1 MAKSLDLRRP
11 LLALTATLLASSAS
25 MGTST
30 APLTVCMAADNPPLS
45 HLVGGQPRGLDVRI
59 AQAAAAAMGRTLVVL
74 SFETSYEKESSLT
87 HEVNALLSSQRCDA
101 ASGFPLLAAD
111 LGPASRPTSRTPDYP
126 GAPRKRDRPFVP
138 LGTLVPSRAYQA
150 VALGVVQPVGAP
162 PLDRLAD
169 LGERR
174 LAAVS
179 GTLASAVGMTW
190 RNGQLRPRLVSL
202 SQREDALAE
211 LAQPAPP
218 TGRRFEAAFVPLAMF
233 DGWLLLHPGQALVA
247 AAYRRPIGINLGFVT
262 LDSATDV
269 RAALDRVITD
279 ALADGR
285 LARWAADEGV
295 SFAPPVAPDV
305 GRGPSLLDLAAD

>member
-1 MAKSLDLRRP
+1 MAKHLDVRRP
-11 LLALTATLLASSAS
+11 LLALAATLLA
-25 MGTST
+25 TST
-30 APLTVCMAADNPPLS
+30 GAGAAALTVCMAADNPPLS
-45 HLVGGQPRGLDVRI
+45 HLVSGQPRGLDVRI
-59 AQAAAAAMGRTLVVL
+59 AEAAAALMGRTLVVL
-74 SFETSYEKESSLT
+74 PFDTSYEKESALT

-101 ASGFPLLAAD
+101 ASGFPLLASD
-111 LGPASRPTSRTPDYP
+111 LGPPSRPTSRTPDYP

-138 LGTLVPSRAYQA
+138 LGTLVHSRAYQA
-150 VALGVVQPVGAP
+150 VALGVVQPVGAA
-162 PLDRLAD
+162 PLERLTD

-174 LAAVS
+174 LATVS
-179 GTLASAVGMTW
+179 GTLASAIGMTW
-190 RNGQLRPRLVSL
+190 RNGLLRPRLVSL

-218 TGRRFEAAFVPLAMF
+218 SGRRFEAAFVPLAMF
-233 DGWLLLHPGQALVA
+233 DGWQLLHPGQPLVA

-269 RAALDRVITD
+269 RAAFDRVITD

-285 LARWAADEGV
+285 LARWATQEGV
-295 SFAPPVAPDV
+295 SFAAPVAPDV

>member
-1 MAKSLDLRRP
+1 MAKSLDVRRP
-11 LLALTATLLASSAS
+11 LLVLAATLLAASAS
-25 MGTST
+25 TSAAT
-30 APLTVCMAADNPPLS
+30 LTVCMAADNPPLS
-45 HLVGGQPRGLDVRI
+45 HMVSGQPRGLDVRI
-59 AQAAAAAMGRTLVVL
+59 AEAAAALLGRALVVL
-74 SFETSYEKESSLT
+74 PFETSYEKESSLT

-111 LGPASRPTSRTPDYP
+111 LGPATRPTSRTPDYP

-150 VALGVVQPVGAP
+150 VALGVVQPAGAP
-162 PLDRLAD
+162 PLHRLTD

-190 RNGQLRPRLVSL
+190 RNGLLRPRLVSL
-202 SQREDALAE
+202 NQREDALAE

-233 DGWLLLHPGQALVA
+233 DGWLLLHPGQPLVA

-262 LDSATDV
+262 LDSATEV

-285 LARWAADEGV
+285 LARWATDEGV